1 MKITTKGQVTI
12 PIQIREELGL
22 LPHTEVTFEIEDG
35 AAVLRP
41 AAAAEANRRG
51 RRLVERLRGSATVSM
66 STDEILSLTRDG
78 ASPTPE

>member
-12 PIQIREELGL
+12 PIHIREKLGL
-22 LPHTEVTFEIEDG
+22 LPHTEVTFELQDG

-41 AAAAEANRRG
+41 TAAVEANRRG

-66 STDEILSLTRDG
+66 STDEIMSLTRDG
-78 ASPTPE
+78 ATTPE